1 MPGKITAGQK
11 CRLLVTVPSPP
22 ASGKTNCKAIG
33 TREGQGH
40 QLEVLQIKPRCIRK
54 QDGARLLGS

>member
-22 ASGKTNCKAIG
+22 ASGKTNCKAIRG
-33 TREGQGH
+33 VVRFQLATFNPVPEG
-40 QLEVLQIKPRCIRK
+40 VV
-54 QDGARLLGS
+54 